1 MLTVVEYK
9 GKLFYV
15 IGTVKSHI
23 ADITHLVGLRVDTGS
38 FETLYQNNCHF
49 QYFIDDKGH
58 KLDLNLKQIKE
69 KR

>member
-1 MLTVVEYK
+1 MLTVVTHR

-15 IGTVKSHI
+15 IGASKSHT
-23 ADITHLVGLRVDTGS
+23 DISHLVGLRVDTGS
-38 FETLYQNNCHF
+38 FETLYKNECYF

>member
-1 MLTVVEYK
+1 MLTVVTHR

-15 IGTVKSHI
+15 IGASKSHT
-23 ADITHLVGLRVDTGS
+23 DGNYLVGLRVDTGS
-38 FETLYQNNCHF
+38 LEALYLKDCDF
-49 QYFIDDKGH
+49 RYFVDDKGH

>member
-1 MLTVVEYK
+1 MLTVVSHR

-15 IGTVKSHI
+15 IGASKSHT
-23 ADITHLVGLRVDTGS
+23 DGNYLVGLRVDTGS
-38 FETLYQNNCHF
+38 LEALYLKDCDF
-49 QYFIDDKGH
+49 RYFVDDKGH

>member
-1 MLTVVEYK
+1 MLTVVTHRGILY
-9 GKLFYV
+9 YV
-15 IGTVKSHI
+15 IGSSKSRT
-23 ADITHLVGLRVDTGS
+23 DGDYLVGLRVDTGT
-38 FETLYQNNCHF
+38 FNTLYLKDCDF

>member
-1 MLTVVEYK
+1 MLTVVTHR

-15 IGTVKSHI
+15 TSASMSNTDDRYV
-23 ADITHLVGLRVDTGS
+23 VGLGVDTGN
-38 FETLYQNNCHF
+38 FETLYLNECEI
-49 QYFIDDKGH
+49 QYYVDEKGH

>member
-1 MLTVVEYK
+1 MLTVVTHR

-15 IGTVKSHI
+15 IGASKSHT
-23 ADITHLVGLRVDTGS
+23 DGNYLVGLRVDTGS
-38 FETLYQNNCHF
+38 FETLYQNECYF